1 MLVDTNM
8 FYYTLCPPSQ
18 YLLSFSR
25 FFCSSPI
32 SVTTEV
38 VSRRLPA
45 WARRQ
50 SLLKST
56 NSLTTT
62 RKPLNN
68 NDRNSS
74 PPSTVPKMIQ
84 LARKLA
90 AANATATFQ
99 DKHLDEIM
107 QTQDAEQT
115 TEGTDHVVGKVAT
128 DAISSGGVS
137 SHVQRRSHR
146 ESQWRYVCDYLVS
159 HRYSFLSSHL
169 AEALRCCA
177 ICGFRHEAL
186 GKVVAEALQH
196 RGEVRSVAI
205 ALLAMHK
212 LKLPLFSLHSS
223 FIRQL
228 STNPTLLLSLS
239 FADLRLSLLS
249 LTKLS
254 SPPSSLFTDI
264 LDGILVRCFQF
275 EKFGSRMQC
284 LPRQGNRGASSRRH
298 SGRRPVQEEDGVGGY
313 VDSRDLLVV
322 PYCVGAIGG
331 GHEQLLSYCVH
342 KMRGLYLS
350 RVRCLPLDALHCLQG
365 LTALGDAYAN
375 SAKICERYCRF
386 LLSEVTTAEL
396 LVICNSMPRAQAK
409 PVWRVWN
416 DEILSRVSELSQH
429 QLQSVSSI
437 CKAVGD
443 AQQLQQV
450 LHHRQ
455 QRRSLQDRTDE
466 ANRDEAKDE
475 IEDDY
480 TPAEV

>member
-56 NSLTTT
+56 NNNKSSLTI
-62 RKPLNN
+62 NN
-68 NDRNSS
+68 NNRR
-74 PPSTVPKMIQ
+74 STASAVPKIIQ

-90 AANATATFQ
+90 AANATTTVH
-99 DKHLDEIM
+99 DKHLEDIISP
-107 QTQDAEQT
+107 QDAQQT
-115 TEGTDHVVGKVAT
+115 TEREHGQVSAP
-128 DAISSGGVS
+128 SSLA
-137 SHVQRRSHR
+137 SHIQRRSHR

-249 LTKLS
+249 LTKLC
-254 SPPSSLFTDI
+254 SPPSPLFTDI
-264 LDGILVRCFQF
+264 LDGLLVRCFQF

-284 LPRQGNRGASSRRH
+284 LPRQGNNKGSTSRRH
-298 SGRRPVQEEDGVGGY
+298 AGRRPVVEEEDGGGY